1 MQQEPV
7 ENDHIINANHATD
20 PDCGYT
26 AEGCQ
31 AGW

>member
-1 MQQEPV
+1 MNQETKSGY
-7 ENDHIINANHATD
+7 IINANHATD

-26 AEGCQ
+26 PEGCQ

>member
-1 MQQEPV
+1 MNQETKS
-7 ENDHIINANHATD
+7 DHIINANHATD

-26 AEGCQ
+26 PDGCQ